1 MLYTT
6 NSSGVEGYVLTE
18 LARQLG
24 WEVFEAPKLSKH
36 GVPFVKN
43 LYADAA
49 ERVPNCVYYAYSN
62 GDILYSHDIIKTL
75 EEISK
80 VMAKIQSET
89 ERTPCPENVMLWF
102 TGNLL
107 LNLSVKEF

>member
-1 MLYTT
+1 MSLDADKCRVKAMLYTT

-43 LYADAA
+43 LYTDAA
-49 ERVPNCVYYAYSN
+49 ERVPNCVCL
-62 GDILYSHDIIKTL
+62 LYTSDAAD
-75 EEISK
+75 E
-80 VMAKIQSET
+80 
-89 ERTPCPENVMLWF
+89 
-102 TGNLL
+102 
-107 LNLSVKEF
+107 

>member
-1 MLYTT
+1 MQRSVFLLCQVYVNTLRNWVSLDADKCRVKAMLYTT

-24 WEVFEAPKLSKH
+24 WDVFQAPKLSKH

-43 LYADAA
+43 LYTDAA

-62 GDILYSHDIIKTL
+62 GDILYAHDIIKTL

-80 VMAKIQSET
+80 VMA
-89 ERTPCPENVMLWF
+89 
-102 TGNLL
+102 
-107 LNLSVKEF
+107 